1 MTGHGATKPN
11 RVRFPNRSDKNRRV
25 EISLVLDVSKE
36 DLARYR

>member
-11 RVRFPNRSDKNRRV
+11 RIRYPNRPDKNRRV
-25 EISLVLDVSKE
+25 EISLALDISKE